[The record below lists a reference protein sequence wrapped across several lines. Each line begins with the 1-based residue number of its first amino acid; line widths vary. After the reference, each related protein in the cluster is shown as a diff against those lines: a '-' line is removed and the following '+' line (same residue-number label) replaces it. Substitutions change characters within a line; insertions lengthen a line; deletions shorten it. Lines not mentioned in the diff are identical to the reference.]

1 YKKIRLMTKLAVY
14 EKKDGKEDIHLSKY
28 YKTDYVRYQVLKAI
42 ITSTIGYG
50 LILGL
55 IIFYRMEYLVRNAV
69 VLNYKLIGTYVLGFY
84 IMTVTV
90 FGLGALVGYSLK
102 YDASRKKLSR
112 YYRLLRRLQK
122 LYDESSY
129 DS

>member
-1 YKKIRLMTKLAVY
+1 
-14 EKKDGKEDIHLSKY
+14 
-28 YKTDYVRYQVLKAI
+28 
-42 ITSTIGYG
+42 
-50 LILGL
+50 
-55 IIFYRMEYLVRNAV
+55 MEYLVRNAV